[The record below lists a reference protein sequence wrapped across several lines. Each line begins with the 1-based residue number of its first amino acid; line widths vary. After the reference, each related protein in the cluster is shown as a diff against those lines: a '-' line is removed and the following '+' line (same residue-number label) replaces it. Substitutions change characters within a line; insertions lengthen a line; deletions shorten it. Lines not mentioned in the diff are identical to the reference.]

1 MGVLL
6 QDVHYDAVER
16 LVVDDVG
23 LVSVLEELVGG
34 QDGVVGLD
42 DGVGDLGRRVDRVG
56 LGQAIRVGIADL
68 EQEQSSKTGAR
79 ASAEGVGNLE
89 ALDVVGALR
98 LLTDDVDGLL
108 GALGVVALGPV
119 VARAAVAE
127 HEVVGLEGLADRR
140 SGDNIECTGLE
151 VDHHGTRDPLAGAL
165 LALLLTGVVGASA
178 VLLLEVDVDLVA
190 VKVHVEPIVGAF
202 GRLSL
207 LSALLVQLVLS
218 EDGLP
223 EARSYLV
230 TGLAYLETDNFTDH
244 VWFTKVSFSSYNS

>member
-42 DGVGDLGRRVDRVG
+42 NGVGDLGGRVDRVG
-56 LGQAIRVGIADL
+56 LGQAVRVGIADL
-68 EQEQSSKTGAR
+68 EQEQSSESGSR
-79 ASAEGVGNLE
+79 ASAERVGNLE
-89 ALDVVGALR
+89 ALDVARALS
-98 LLTDDVDGLL
+98 LLTDDIDGLLDDL

-119 VARAAVAE
+119 VARAGVSE
-127 HEVVGLEGLADRR
+127 HEVIGLEGLADRR
-140 SGDNIECTGLE
+140 GGDNIERTGLE
-151 VDHHGTRDPLAGAL
+151 VDHNGARDPLAGAL
-165 LALLLTGVVGASA
+165 LALLLTGVVGATA
-178 VLLLEVDVDLVA
+178 VLLLEVDVDFVA
-190 VKVHVEPIVGAF
+190 VEVHVEAVVGSL

-207 LSALLVQLVLS
+207 LASLLVELVLS

-223 EARSYLV
+223 EARTDLV
-230 TGLAYLETDNFTDH
+230 TSLTDLETDDFADH
-244 VWFTKVSFSSYNS
+244 VGLADVAL